1 MHWQFNAAYFEE
13 RGAFE
18 HDYGYHS
25 HRADLL
31 GAYMAGGEL

>member
-13 RGAFE
+13 RRAFE
-18 HDYGYHS
+18 YDYGYHPR
-25 HRADLL
+25 RADLL